1 MLSFDYPPRKLKF
14 FFLGSEYGPDGK
26 PKTYSTLSTAEGEK
40 FNVNGAETGYKA
52 ATTTLEND
60 GKVSTYSIRTP

>member
-1 MLSFDYPPRKLKF
+1 MLSI

-26 PKTYSTLSTAEGEK
+26 PKTYSTLSTGEGEK
-40 FNVNGAETGYKA
+40 YNINGAETGYKA

-60 GKVSTYSIRTP
+60 GKVSTYSIHTP